1 MNKQTQNYDAG
12 SKTNIREEIEKAIIM
27 ARAAGKTT
35 IVTLNGANFCVH
47 PDTPLQKAID
57 VYLEVK
63 NKMFETEQQ
72 LRQKVK

>member
-1 MNKQTQNYDAG
+1 MNNTIQNYDAG
-12 SKTNIREEIEKAIIM
+12 QQTNIRTAIEKALIM
-27 ARAAGKTT
+27 ARATGKTT